1 MIWLYV
7 TFLVNQSLWISP
19 IISGTKISTAWSI
32 FFHDG
37 PNLAEIGDDCHIYGH
52 IFRNVFKGSKPVAM

>member
-1 MIWLYV
+1 MDITRY
-7 TFLVNQSLWISP
+7 LWHKNMDSVEY
-19 IISGTKISTAWSI
+19 

-52 IFRNVFKGSKPVAM
+52 IFRNVFKGSKPVAMYFCR